1 MSGLVEKD
9 PAIWW
14 GPFRMRWGDGQDV
27 RTVQDEN
34 GAAWFVLADVC
45 AVLQISN
52 PRNAKVRLNSE
63 DVNTVVSNDE
73 NGVAWFVLSD
83 VCAVLEISNPR
94 NAKARLNSEDV
105 NTVHIM
111 DGKRGNPNVTVVNE
125 SGLYDVVLDSRKPQA
140 RTFRR
145 WITSEVV
152 PALRAT
158 GQYTVPGHPAT
169 QPAPAPAVDPEAL
182 SVAVSAAVSQV
193 LEPMSRVASALEHG
207 AEVAAG
213 VREAGS

>member
-1 MSGLVEKD
+1 M
-9 PAIWW
+9 A
-14 GPFRMRWGDGQDV
+14 RQDV

-45 AVLQISN
+45 AVLGISN
-52 PRNAKVRLNSE
+52 ARDAKTRLNSE
-63 DVNTVVSNDE
+63 DVDSVGSTDAIGRVR
-73 NGVAWFVLSD
+73 
-83 VCAVLEISNPR
+83 P
-94 NAKARLNSEDV
+94 
-105 NTVHIM
+105 T
-111 DGKRGNPNVTVVNE
+111 TVVNE

-193 LEPMSRVASALEHG
+193 LEPMSRVASALEDLVTRVTRLEHG

>member
-45 AVLQISN
+45 AVLGINN
-52 PRNAKVRLNSE
+52 PRHAK
-63 DVNTVVSNDE
+63 T
-73 NGVAWFVLSD
+73 
-83 VCAVLEISNPR
+83 
-94 NAKARLNSEDV
+94 RLNSEDV

-193 LEPMSRVASALEHG
+193 LEPMSRVASALEDLISRVTRLEHG